1 MLLGGYDKKSNVFK
15 PNFTLN
21 SFSFYLTKILKET
34 HFIEIVSQ
42 TVHCLDTIFNQKM
55 QPKQEYC
62 LM

>member
-1 MLLGGYDKKSNVFK
+1 MLLGGYDKKGNVFK

-42 TVHCLDTIFNQKM
+42 FIALTPF
-55 QPKQEYC
+55 
-62 LM
+62 